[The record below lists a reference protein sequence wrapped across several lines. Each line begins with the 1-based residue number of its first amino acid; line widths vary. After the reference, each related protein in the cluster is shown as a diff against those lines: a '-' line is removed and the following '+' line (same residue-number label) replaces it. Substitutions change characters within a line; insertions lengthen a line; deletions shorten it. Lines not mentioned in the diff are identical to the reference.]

1 MTIFENLT
9 RSKVKECYIDIN
21 KQIVFVVEPGQAG
34 KAIGKNGVNI
44 RKISDKL
51 HKKVKVIEF
60 NPDVVRFVANAI
72 YPLKS
77 EKIYEEDGV
86 INITTNGPRLKALL
100 IGRDQRNIKEL
111 QKLVSKYFDVKVKI
125 L

>member
-1 MTIFENLT
+1 MTTFENLT
-9 RSKVKECYIDIN
+9 RAKVKECYIDNN
-21 KQIVFVVEPGQAG
+21 KQIIFIVEPGQAG

-60 NPDVVRFVANAI
+60 NSEAVRFVANAI
-72 YPLKS
+72 SPLKS

-100 IGRDQRNIKEL
+100 IGRDQRNLKEL